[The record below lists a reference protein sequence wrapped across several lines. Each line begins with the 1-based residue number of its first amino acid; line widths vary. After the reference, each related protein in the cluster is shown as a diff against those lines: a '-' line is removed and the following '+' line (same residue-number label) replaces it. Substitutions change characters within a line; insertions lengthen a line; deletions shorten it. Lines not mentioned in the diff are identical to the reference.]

1 VKKKVA
7 ATRIIAAHETR
18 ISVVEF
24 DLVGCFG

>member
-7 ATRIIAAHETR
+7 ATRIIAAHETK

-24 DLVGCFG
+24 DLLSCLG